1 LNIITPISPE
11 YKKLLRVNPE
21 ITDLKEFFADY
32 VQDILKD
39 QDENKKFVE
48 KKDLE
53 AFEEKL

>member
-11 YKKLLRVNPE
+11 YKKLLRDNPK